1 MQPQNANS
9 GKSSTATKWLI
20 GLGIGCGVVILLLVL
35 VGVGGFLF
43 VKNIVQEFEETEN
56 LMDTLTERYGRIQD
70 FCPDPYG
77 TIRPE
82 RIEAFLTVR
91 NSMTPVKENLE
102 KSIDIL
108 SDEKRED
115 RAKEEPRPHVLTK
128 VKTGLGIIPLI
139 AEFVKTRNQA
149 LLDAEMGIGEYYFIY
164 VVVYYSWLRKSPVD
178 GPPFQLVG
186 EDEEERGIFWRRR
199 RRDTMDLEDR
209 LDYTLKRLHRQ
220 LLPMLQNQYKKL
232 TGPDVSPVIDPWR
245 EALMAEIE
253 AMEFDRFRLP
263 WQDGLPE
270 VLEASFEPFRE
281 RLEASYSTLLN
292 PLEVAL
298 EQR

>member
-1 MQPQNANS
+1 
-9 GKSSTATKWLI
+9 
-20 GLGIGCGVVILLLVL
+20 
-35 VGVGGFLF
+35 
-43 VKNIVQEFEETEN
+43 
-56 LMDTLTERYGRIQD
+56 MDTLTERHGRIQD

-77 TIRPE
+77 AIRPE
-82 RIEAFLTVR
+82 RIEAFLAVG
-91 NSMTPVKENLE
+91 NSMTPVKEELE

-115 RAKEEPRPHVLTK
+115 QAKEEPSPHVLAK
-128 VKTGLGIIPLI
+128 IKTGFGIIPLT

-149 LLDAEMGIGEYYFIY
+149 LLDAGMGMGEYYFIY
-164 VVVYYSWLRKSPVD
+164 VVVYYSWLGKSPVD

-186 EDEEERGIFWRRR
+186 EDDEERGVFWRRS

-220 LLPMLQNQYKKL
+220 LLPMLHNQYEKL
-232 TGPDVSPVIDPWR
+232 TELDVSPIIDPWR
-245 EALMAEIE
+245 EALVAEIE
-253 AMEFDRFRLP
+253 AMDSDRFRLP

-281 RLEASYSTLLN
+281 RLEASYSALLN
-292 PLEVAL
+292 PLEAAL